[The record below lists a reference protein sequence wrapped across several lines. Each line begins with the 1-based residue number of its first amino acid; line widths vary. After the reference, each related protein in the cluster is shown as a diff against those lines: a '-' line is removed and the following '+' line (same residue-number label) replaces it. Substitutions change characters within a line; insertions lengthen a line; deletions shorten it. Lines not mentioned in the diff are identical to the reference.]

1 MRLRSY
7 MELNNKSFYRCI
19 LLIFI
24 IMQILPCVIA
34 APDYSNALRP
44 PDISQDLT
52 GTGSSGKPLAKY
64 ELIVTVEPD
73 RPYRNTNVTLNIT
86 FRNNDSLN
94 ALDIQQINFD
104 IFPKFDILSDYTWDQ
119 SDKIYRD
126 KIEIPEF
133 KVLKQQSRTFLYII
147 HVPISIEAK
156 KTNIINPPTVDIRI
170 RNHQEDLYNHH
181 LYLHDQL
188 DIQNNYPKVISAKV
202 DLSKQFLPLDDET
215 LFFYGNSSD
224 PFEALFNISA
234 WDIEDGNDLQFAGFI
249 RKQNGSEYGNRSSE
263 NEFSHCGTF
272 KQIMKNN
279 ESGETYSLWV
289 KVKDNDNSTNISE
302 ANINLD
308 GKSYKNIFFPGM
320 SFYEGFV
327 IVLIFLF
334 AIIVTYFIYRRRNS
348 CGNPVITTQRAVIL
362 IFIPWILYL
371 CTLNLGPRR
380 INFINQYIFFNTLP
394 IFELIVFITIFLIIS
409 KFIATC
415 FSLDY
420 EGNLQWKA
428 LFENCVFTMSIL
440 LIFIFV
446 FPKIPSLSSNL
457 PNYYLAMATILGTIF
472 ALIVTLSGQF
482 PKNVF
487 MRPFCSTKSETG
499 SFSYPNQILQ
509 SFVALYGSTL
519 GISILGLVAGT
530 QVRFNTFIMDPFH
543 ENPIFNLLPLAIF
556 EITFLLIPPTIISLY
571 YLLQVISLRG
581 KITITSE
588 PSRAKVCLNKI
599 KDTKNHHE
607 NRIDETDPEPFDLKL
622 STPCILMLRD
632 GEYRIT
638 LTNGDYTIDTKMTV
652 GVGEEKEFFFALSN
666 VRERIEF
673 VEFP

>member
-1 MRLRSY
+1 
-7 MELNNKSFYRCI
+7 
-19 LLIFI
+19 
-24 IMQILPCVIA
+24 MQILPCILA
-34 APDYSNALRP
+34 APDDSNGLQP
-44 PDISQDLT
+44 FKSQDI
-52 GTGSSGKPLAKY
+52 GGSGNGKPIAKY
-64 ELIVTVEPD
+64 ELNVTVEPD

-86 FRNNDSLN
+86 FRNNEPLN
-94 ALDIQQINFD
+94 ALDIQQLKFD
-104 IFPKFDILSDYTWDQ
+104 IFPKFDILSDYTRDKSDQ
-119 SDKIYRD
+119 IYRD

-133 KVLKQQSRTFLYII
+133 KVLKQKSRTFLYII
-147 HVPISIEAK
+147 HIPISIEAK
-156 KTNIINPPTVDIRI
+156 KTKIIDPSTVDIQI
-170 RNHQEDLYNHH
+170 RNHWINSSNHH
-181 LYLHDQL
+181 LYDQL

-272 KQIMKNN
+272 RQIMKNN
-279 ESGETYSLWV
+279 ELGERYSLWV

-302 ANINLD
+302 ANINLN
-308 GKSYKNIFFPGM
+308 GKSYKNIFFPDM

-327 IVLIFLF
+327 ILLIFLF

-348 CGNPVITTQRAVIL
+348 CGNPVITTQIAVIL

-415 FSLDY
+415 FSLDD

-428 LFENCVFTMSIL
+428 LFENCVFTMLIL

-581 KITITSE
+581 KITITSK
-588 PSRAKVCLNKI
+588 PSHAKVFLNKI
-599 KDTKNHHE
+599 NHHE
-607 NRIDETDPEPFDLKL
+607 NRKDEPDRKPVDLNL
-622 STPCILMLRD
+622 STPCTLMLRD

-638 LTNGDYTIDTKMTV
+638 LINGDYKIDTKMTV
-652 GVGEEKEFFFALSN
+652 GVGEEKEFFFALLNPKLPNLLGTSN
-666 VRERIEF
+666 RLYRCNCF
-673 VEFP
+673 YFKK

>member
-1 MRLRSY
+1 

-24 IMQILPCVIA
+24 IMQILPCILA
-34 APDYSNALRP
+34 APDDSNGLQP
-44 PDISQDLT
+44 FKSQDI
-52 GTGSSGKPLAKY
+52 GGSGNGKPIAKY
-64 ELIVTVEPD
+64 ELNVTVEPD

-86 FRNNDSLN
+86 FRNNEPLN
-94 ALDIQQINFD
+94 ALDIQQLKFD
-104 IFPKFDILSDYTWDQ
+104 IFPKFDILSDYTRDKSDQ
-119 SDKIYRD
+119 IYRD

-133 KVLKQQSRTFLYII
+133 KVLKQKSRTFLYII
-147 HVPISIEAK
+147 HIPISIEAK
-156 KTNIINPPTVDIRI
+156 KTKIIDPSTVDIQI
-170 RNHQEDLYNHH
+170 RNHWINSSNHH
-181 LYLHDQL
+181 LYDQL

-272 KQIMKNN
+272 RQIMKNN
-279 ESGETYSLWV
+279 ELGERYSLWV

-302 ANINLD
+302 ANINLN
-308 GKSYKNIFFPGM
+308 GKSYKNIFFPDM

-327 IVLIFLF
+327 ILLIFLF

-348 CGNPVITTQRAVIL
+348 CGNPVITTQIAVIL

-415 FSLDY
+415 FSLDD

-428 LFENCVFTMSIL
+428 LFENCVFTMLIL

-581 KITITSE
+581 KITITSK
-588 PSRAKVCLNKI
+588 PSHAKVFLNKI
-599 KDTKNHHE
+599 NHHE
-607 NRIDETDPEPFDLKL
+607 NRKDEPDRKPVDLNL
-622 STPCILMLRD
+622 STPCTLMLRD

-638 LTNGDYTIDTKMTV
+638 LINGDYKIDTKMTV
-652 GVGEEKEFFFALSN
+652 GVGEEKEFFFALLNPKLPNLLGTSN
-666 VRERIEF
+666 RLYRCNCF
-673 VEFP
+673 YFKK

>member
-1 MRLRSY
+1 
-7 MELNNKSFYRCI
+7 
-19 LLIFI
+19 
-24 IMQILPCVIA
+24 MQILPCILA
-34 APDYSNALRP
+34 APDDSNGLQP
-44 PDISQDLT
+44 FKSQDI
-52 GTGSSGKPLAKY
+52 GGSGNGKPIAKY
-64 ELIVTVEPD
+64 ELNVTVEPD

-86 FRNNDSLN
+86 FRNNEPLN
-94 ALDIQQINFD
+94 ALDIQQLKFD
-104 IFPKFDILSDYTWDQ
+104 IFPKFDILSDYTRDKSDQ
-119 SDKIYRD
+119 IYRD

-133 KVLKQQSRTFLYII
+133 KVLKQKSRTFLYII
-147 HVPISIEAK
+147 HIPISIEAK
-156 KTNIINPPTVDIRI
+156 KTKIIDPSTVDIQI
-170 RNHQEDLYNHH
+170 RNHWINSSNHH
-181 LYLHDQL
+181 LYDQL

-272 KQIMKNN
+272 RQIMKNN
-279 ESGETYSLWV
+279 ELGERYSLWV

-302 ANINLD
+302 ANINLN
-308 GKSYKNIFFPGM
+308 GKSYKNIFFPDM

-327 IVLIFLF
+327 ILLIFLF

-348 CGNPVITTQRAVIL
+348 CGNPVITTQIAVIL

-415 FSLDY
+415 FSLDD

-428 LFENCVFTMSIL
+428 LFENCVFTMLIL

-581 KITITSE
+581 KITITSK
-588 PSRAKVCLNKI
+588 PSHAKVFLNKI
-599 KDTKNHHE
+599 NHHE
-607 NRIDETDPEPFDLKL
+607 NRKDEPDRKPVDLNL
-622 STPCILMLRD
+622 STPCTLMLRD

-638 LTNGDYTIDTKMTV
+638 LINGDYKIDTKITV
-652 GVGEEKEFFFALSN
+652 GVGEEKEFFFALLNPKLPNLLGTSN
-666 VRERIEF
+666 RLYRCNCF
-673 VEFP
+673 YFKK

>member
-1 MRLRSY
+1 V
-7 MELNNKSFYRCI
+7 ET
-19 LLIFI
+19 
-24 IMQILPCVIA
+24 V
-34 APDYSNALRP
+34 
-44 PDISQDLT
+44 
-52 GTGSSGKPLAKY
+52 KPIAKY
-64 ELIVTVEPD
+64 ELNVTVEPD

-86 FRNNDSLN
+86 FRNNEPLN
-94 ALDIQQINFD
+94 ALDIQQLKFD
-104 IFPKFDILSDYTWDQ
+104 IFPKFDILSDYTRDKSDQ
-119 SDKIYRD
+119 IYRD

-133 KVLKQQSRTFLYII
+133 KVLKQKSRTFLYII
-147 HVPISIEAK
+147 HIPISIEAK
-156 KTNIINPPTVDIRI
+156 KTKIIDPSTVDIQI
-170 RNHQEDLYNHH
+170 RNHWINSSNHH
-181 LYLHDQL
+181 LYDQL

-272 KQIMKNN
+272 RQIMKNN
-279 ESGETYSLWV
+279 ELGERYSLWV

-302 ANINLD
+302 ANINLN
-308 GKSYKNIFFPGM
+308 GKSYKNIFFPDM

-327 IVLIFLF
+327 ILLIFLF

-348 CGNPVITTQRAVIL
+348 CGNPVITTQIAVIL

-415 FSLDY
+415 FSLDD

-428 LFENCVFTMSIL
+428 LFENCVFTMLIL

-581 KITITSE
+581 KITITSK
-588 PSRAKVCLNKI
+588 PSHAKVFLNKI
-599 KDTKNHHE
+599 NHHE
-607 NRIDETDPEPFDLKL
+607 NRKDEPDRKPVDLNL
-622 STPCILMLRD
+622 STPCTLMLRD

-638 LTNGDYTIDTKMTV
+638 LINGDYKIDTKMTV
-652 GVGEEKEFFFALSN
+652 GVGEEKEFFFALLNPKLPNLLGTSN
-666 VRERIEF
+666 RLYRCNCF
-673 VEFP
+673 YFKK

>member
-1 MRLRSY
+1 
-7 MELNNKSFYRCI
+7 
-19 LLIFI
+19 
-24 IMQILPCVIA
+24 MQILPCILA
-34 APDYSNALRP
+34 APDDSNGLQP
-44 PDISQDLT
+44 FKSQDI
-52 GTGSSGKPLAKY
+52 GGSGNGKPIAKY
-64 ELIVTVEPD
+64 ELNVTVEPD

-86 FRNNDSLN
+86 FRNNEPLN
-94 ALDIQQINFD
+94 ALDIQQLKFD
-104 IFPKFDILSDYTWDQ
+104 IFPKFDILSDYTRDKSDQ
-119 SDKIYRD
+119 IYRD

-133 KVLKQQSRTFLYII
+133 KVLKQKSRTFLYII
-147 HVPISIEAK
+147 HIPISIEGQ
-156 KTNIINPPTVDIRI
+156 KTKIIDPSTVDIQI
-170 RNHQEDLYNHH
+170 RNHRINSSNHH
-181 LYLHDQL
+181 LYDQL

-234 WDIEDGNDLQFAGFI
+234 WDIEDGNNLQFAGFI

-272 KQIMKNN
+272 RQIMKNN
-279 ESGETYSLWV
+279 ELGETYSLWV

-302 ANINLD
+302 ANINLN
-308 GKSYKNIFFPGM
+308 GKSYKNIFFPDM

-327 IVLIFLF
+327 ILLIFLF

-348 CGNPVITTQRAVIL
+348 CGNPVITTQIAVIL

-415 FSLDY
+415 FSLDD

-428 LFENCVFTMSIL
+428 LFENCVFTMLIL

-581 KITITSE
+581 KITITSK
-588 PSRAKVCLNKI
+588 PSHAKVFLNKI
-599 KDTKNHHE
+599 NHHE
-607 NRIDETDPEPFDLKL
+607 NRKDEPDRKPVDL
-622 STPCILMLRD
+622 
-632 GEYRIT
+632 
-638 LTNGDYTIDTKMTV
+638 N
-652 GVGEEKEFFFALSN
+652 
-666 VRERIEF
+666 
-673 VEFP
+673 

>member
-1 MRLRSY
+1 
-7 MELNNKSFYRCI
+7 
-19 LLIFI
+19 
-24 IMQILPCVIA
+24 MQILPCILA
-34 APDYSNALRP
+34 APDDSNGLQP
-44 PDISQDLT
+44 FKSQDI
-52 GTGSSGKPLAKY
+52 GGSGNGKPIAKY
-64 ELIVTVEPD
+64 ELNVTVEPD

-86 FRNNDSLN
+86 FRNNEPLN
-94 ALDIQQINFD
+94 ALDIQQLKFD
-104 IFPKFDILSDYTWDQ
+104 IFPKFDILSDYTRDKSDQ
-119 SDKIYRD
+119 IYRD

-133 KVLKQQSRTFLYII
+133 KVLKQKSRTFLYII
-147 HVPISIEAK
+147 HIPISIEAK
-156 KTNIINPPTVDIRI
+156 KTKIIDPSTVDIQI
-170 RNHQEDLYNHH
+170 RNHWINSSNHH
-181 LYLHDQL
+181 LYDQL

-272 KQIMKNN
+272 RQIMKNN
-279 ESGETYSLWV
+279 ELGERYSLWV

-302 ANINLD
+302 ANINLN
-308 GKSYKNIFFPGM
+308 GKSYKNIFFPDM

-327 IVLIFLF
+327 ILLIFLF

-348 CGNPVITTQRAVIL
+348 CGNPVITTQIAVIL

-409 KFIATC
+409 KFKATC
-415 FSLDY
+415 FSLDD

-428 LFENCVFTMSIL
+428 LFENCVFTMLIL

-581 KITITSE
+581 KITITSK
-588 PSRAKVCLNKI
+588 PSHAKVFLNKI
-599 KDTKNHHE
+599 NHHE
-607 NRIDETDPEPFDLKL
+607 NRKDEPDRKPVDLNL
-622 STPCILMLRD
+622 STPCTLMLRD

-638 LTNGDYTIDTKMTV
+638 LINGDYKIDTKMTV
-652 GVGEEKEFFFALSN
+652 GVGEEKEFFFALLNPKLPNLLGTSN
-666 VRERIEF
+666 RLYRCNCF
-673 VEFP
+673 YFKK

>member
-1 MRLRSY
+1 
-7 MELNNKSFYRCI
+7 MET
-19 LLIFI
+19 
-24 IMQILPCVIA
+24 V
-34 APDYSNALRP
+34 
-44 PDISQDLT
+44 
-52 GTGSSGKPLAKY
+52 KPIAKY
-64 ELIVTVEPD
+64 ELNVTVEPD

-86 FRNNDSLN
+86 FRNNEPLN
-94 ALDIQQINFD
+94 ALDIQQLKFD
-104 IFPKFDILSDYTWDQ
+104 IFPKFDILSDYTRDKSDQ
-119 SDKIYRD
+119 IYRD

-147 HVPISIEAK
+147 HIPISIEAK
-156 KTNIINPPTVDIRI
+156 KTKIIDPSTVDIQI
-170 RNHQEDLYNHH
+170 RNHWINSSNHH
-181 LYLHDQL
+181 LYDQL

-272 KQIMKNN
+272 RQIMKNN
-279 ESGETYSLWV
+279 ELGERYSLWV

-302 ANINLD
+302 ANINLN
-308 GKSYKNIFFPGM
+308 GKSYKNIFFPDM

-327 IVLIFLF
+327 ILLIFLF

-348 CGNPVITTQRAVIL
+348 CGNPVITTQIAVIL

-415 FSLDY
+415 FSLDD

-428 LFENCVFTMSIL
+428 LFENCVFTMLIL

-581 KITITSE
+581 KITITSK
-588 PSRAKVCLNKI
+588 PSHAKVFLNKI
-599 KDTKNHHE
+599 NHHE
-607 NRIDETDPEPFDLKL
+607 NRKDEPDRKPVDLNL
-622 STPCILMLRD
+622 STPCTLMLRD

-638 LTNGDYTIDTKMTV
+638 LINGDYKIDTKMTV
-652 GVGEEKEFFFALSN
+652 GVGEEKEFFFALLNPKLPNLLGTSN
-666 VRERIEF
+666 RLYRCNCF
-673 VEFP
+673 YFKK